1 MKTTPLLNRHTMSPF
16 YTYKE
21 LIPLA
26 GKNLVPN
33 ASERPRP
40 KKKCMDEMHHLFG
53 CLKKWEYDDLHC
65 KEFNEALQRCVTENF
80 VYMEAQRKRIREGEQ
95 KFHISSEGSEVKEH
109 AERMSLKEINT
120 LFKKYPQP
128 DLGKPPYNFHQRMG
142 HQPYWGDQFNLKYK
156 RGKKS

>member
-40 KKKCMDEMHHLFG
+40 KK
-53 CLKKWEYDDLHC
+53 
-65 KEFNEALQRCVTENF
+65 
-80 VYMEAQRKRIREGEQ
+80 
-95 KFHISSEGSEVKEH
+95 
-109 AERMSLKEINT
+109 
-120 LFKKYPQP
+120 
-128 DLGKPPYNFHQRMG
+128 
-142 HQPYWGDQFNLKYK
+142 
-156 RGKKS
+156 